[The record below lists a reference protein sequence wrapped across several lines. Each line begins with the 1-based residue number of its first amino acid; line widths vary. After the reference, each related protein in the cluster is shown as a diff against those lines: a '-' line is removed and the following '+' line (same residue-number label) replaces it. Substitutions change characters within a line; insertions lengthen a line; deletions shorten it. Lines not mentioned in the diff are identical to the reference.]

1 MPQQR
6 LRLGVIGF
14 AKGHVKGIMGHFAGR
29 PQVEWV
35 AFADVPPAV
44 PEQWHHRSSRT
55 DNMRIAREEIRIPT
69 YHEDWRQ
76 LLDRERLD
84 LVIFCCENAQDGEV
98 VEAIAATARTWSPRS
113 RWARPCPRRCAWRAR
128 RGSTASSCS

>member
-14 AKGHVKGIMGHFAGR
+14 AKGHVKGIMGHFARR
-29 PQVEWV
+29 PEVEWV

-55 DNMRIAREEIRIPT
+55 DNMRAAREEIRMS
-69 YHEDWRQ
+69 
-76 LLDRERLD
+76 
-84 LVIFCCENAQDGEV
+84 
-98 VEAIAATARTWSPRS
+98 ARGRRPRTRS
-113 RWARPCPRRCAWRAR
+113 AN
-128 RGSTASSCS
+128 STGHCTC